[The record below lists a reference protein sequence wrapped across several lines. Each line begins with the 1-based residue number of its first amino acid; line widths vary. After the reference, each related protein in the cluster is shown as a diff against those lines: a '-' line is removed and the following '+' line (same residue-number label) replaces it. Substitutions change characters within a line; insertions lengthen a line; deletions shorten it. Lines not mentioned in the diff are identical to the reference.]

1 MSATWS
7 PAFQWAEPESPKRWP
22 AWSPGCPVRNAH
34 SQPGRSSTSAAAG
47 PRTDDSSAE
56 LMRPTDHR
64 RLGSTGL
71 SLTQMG
77 FGGAPLGSMRTMVP
91 DDAAPATLEAAWTP
105 GLRYYDPPPRTGPRP
120 SDHPLATSPQTPP

>member
-77 FGGAPLGSMRTMVP
+77 FGGAPLGSMRTIVS
-91 DDAAPATLEAAWTP
+91 DDAAAATLGAAWAAGTP
-105 GLRYYDPPPRTGPRP
+105 DYDTPPRDGRGLREQRLGRFR
-120 SDHPLATSPQTPP
+120 QTP

>member
-71 SLTQMG
+71 SPTPMG
-77 FGGAPLGSMRTMVP
+77 FGGATLGSMRTIVS
-91 DDAAPATLEAAWTP
+91 DDAAAATLGAAAAPRLLYHHPPPPDVP
-105 GLRYYDPPPRTGPRP
+105 GL
-120 SDHPLATSPQTPP
+120 